1 MRMKATLFAVGVTML
16 GSLPLAIPAASPLLA
31 EPRSKMQQPQ
41 RVAGLSEQRE
51 DKPAQA
57 RMPSASDHE
66 AAKERTQGNS
76 EGTTDGERNIAP
88 RSEQNTGRLRSDHDK
103 DRDARQN

>member
-1 MRMKATLFAVGVTML
+1 MRISATLLVAVATL
-16 GSLPLAIPAASPLLA
+16 GFLPLAIPAASPLLTQQ
-31 EPRSKMQQPQ
+31 RSKMEQPQ
-41 RVAGLSEQRE
+41 RLAGLSEQRE

-57 RMPSASDHE
+57 RTPSAPDDD

-76 EGTTDGERNIAP
+76 EGTTDGERNPAP
-88 RSEQNTGRLRSDHDK
+88 GSEQNTGRLRSDDDK

>member
-1 MRMKATLFAVGVTML
+1 ML
-16 GSLPLAIPAASPLLA
+16 GFLPLAIPAASPLLA
-31 EPRSKMQQPQ
+31 EQRAKMQQPQ

-51 DKPAQA
+51 DKAPPAQT
-57 RMPSASDHE
+57 PSASDYE

-76 EGTTDGERNIAP
+76 EGTTDGERNTAP
-88 RSEQNTGRLRSDHDK
+88 GSEQNTGRLRSDDDK

>member
-1 MRMKATLFAVGVTML
+1 MRIRANLLVGVAML
-16 GSLPLAIPAASPLLA
+16 GLLPLAIPAASPLLA
-31 EPRSKMQQPQ
+31 EQRSKKEQPQ
-41 RVAGLSEQRE
+41 RDAGLSEQRD

-57 RMPSASDHE
+57 RMPGASDHE

-76 EGTTDGERNIAP
+76 EGTTDGERNTAP
-88 RSEQNTGRLRSDHDK
+88 GSEQNTGRLRSDDDK